1 MAVVAPNTH
10 FPQTGISK
18 GHACVSHSTLEAEM
32 VAAADKPAPTVA
44 AGAFSKKPLSQKQM
58 KTLKRNA
65 LAKEKEKAEEV
76 SIRSTKNNDAAP
88 PAAVAA
94 VPNEAAR
101 QDQAVTAGKPSYD
114 GTSKSLNQFSL
125 LV

>member
-1 MAVVAPNTH
+1 MATAAA
-10 FPQTGISK
+10 K
-18 GHACVSHSTLEAEM
+18 KAAAAAEM